1 MAGCG
6 LVDQGQDAMI
16 IIRSKADS
24 ADTYLFD
31 DARDAIAFMADKARK
46 DWAVFVASE
55 YDGRMT
61 EKALCAI
68 LPNALPTGQE

>member
-1 MAGCG
+1 
-6 LVDQGQDAMI
+6 MI

-31 DARDAIAFMADKARK
+31 DARDAIAFMDDKTRK

-55 YDGRMT
+55 YEGRVT
-61 EKALCAI
+61 EKALSAV
-68 LPNALPTGQE
+68 LPRTGIPLQS